1 VASRS
6 GIAVLVVF
14 GLAALAFAD
23 SSCGPD
29 DNAGADNDF
38 DFNGDGAS
46 TCDGVVVVE
55 TPSGNA
61 QVPGDTSLLDSDGS
75 ADCVM
80 GEGRGDDE
88 AILVLQSALA
98 RCNGQSVGVDGDYGA
113 QTTQAVMN
121 VQQQHGV
128 TADGAYGPT
137 TLEVMGWPSTG
148 SGGCV
153 SGASAASTV
162 IDASP

>member
-23 SSCGPD
+23 SSCGPG
-29 DNAGADNDF
+29 DNAGADGDF

-46 TCDGVVVVE
+46 TCDGVLVVE

-75 ADCVM
+75 ANCVM

-128 TADGAYGPT
+128 TADGAYGPA

-153 SGASAASTV
+153 SGASAGSTV